1 MSWMPDFGY
10 QDDNYLI
17 DRGEEGYSKWKV
29 FTDLLEDSKRFGWL
43 MNFIMYKKLNEK
55 VNNIEVEQQEIRK
68 QKK

>member
-1 MSWMPDFGY
+1 MPDFGY

-17 DRGEEGYSKWKV
+17 DRGEEGSSKWKV

-68 QKK
+68 

>member
-1 MSWMPDFGY
+1 MPDFGY